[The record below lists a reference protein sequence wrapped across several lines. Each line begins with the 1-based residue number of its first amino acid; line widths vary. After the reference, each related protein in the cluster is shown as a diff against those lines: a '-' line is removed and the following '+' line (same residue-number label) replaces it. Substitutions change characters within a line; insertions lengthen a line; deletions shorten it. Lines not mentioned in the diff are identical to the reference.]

1 MFLKKYTFIITIP
14 LLVILILFMY
24 WNMYIDLF
32 EIWNT
37 QEEYSHGFIIPLVCV
52 YFLWEKKTVILAE
65 RSQSTLAGFVVL
77 VLSMALYFIGVV
89 GDLFSL
95 LRFSFIFLLIGL
107 ALLFVGYKST
117 KTMLIPILILVFSFP
132 IPPVLQAELTVK
144 LQLLSS
150 QLGVAVIRACNIP
163 VYLEGNVIDL
173 GSYQLQVVE
182 ACSGLRYLF
191 PLMSLAFICVYLY
204 QVAFWKRTVIFF
216 TAIPITLLMNSF
228 RIGAIGVLVNAWGIA
243 AAEGFTHDFE
253 GWVVFIACLAI
264 LFLEMWLLSWHER
277 KQKSWSDIF
286 GLSVAQNAV
295 PNYSFHLSLSPIYSA
310 IVLLFIAVFLIKPLG
325 TRDDFIPAR
334 QSFLSF
340 PLQIANWNGI
350 RDSLD
355 LKTVQFL
362 ALSDYVLVNFS
373 NSDNK
378 QVNFY
383 AAYYQTQKHGAM
395 PHSPKQCI
403 SGGGWQIQ
411 DISSVS
417 FQNINFNRV
426 LVQKDRQKQLVY
438 YWYKQRNKAISNEYD
453 LKWNTFLGAFE
464 NRRTDA
470 ALVRL
475 TTGVAENET
484 IEIADKRLKQFML
497 LVNQKLPPYIPD

>member
-1 MFLKKYTFIITIP
+1 MPLKKYAFVITTL
-14 LLVILILFMY
+14 LLVSLILFMY
-24 WNMYIDLF
+24 WNVYTDLF
-32 EIWNT
+32 DIWDT
-37 QEEYSHGFIIPLVCV
+37 QEEYSHGFIIPLVSV
-52 YFLWEKKTVILAE
+52 YFLWEKKSVILKD
-65 RSQSTLAGFVVL
+65 RSQSTLAGFAVL
-77 VLSMALYFIGVV
+77 FLSLVFYFIGVV

-95 LRFSFIFLLIGL
+95 LRVSFILLLIGL

-117 KTMLIPILILVFSFP
+117 KAMLIPILILIFSFP

-150 QLGVAVIRACNIP
+150 QLGVAVIRAFNIP
-163 VYLEGNVIDL
+163 VFLEGNVIDL

-204 QVAFWKRTVIFF
+204 QVALWKRIIVFF

-228 RIGAIGVLVNAWGIA
+228 RIGVIGVLVNSWGIE

-264 LFLEMWLLSWHER
+264 LFLEMWLLSWRER
-277 KQKSWSDIF
+277 KLQSWGDIF
-286 GLSVAQNAV
+286 GLTIHQSPV
-295 PNYSFHLSLSPIYSA
+295 PESLAPFSFVPLYSA
-310 IVLLFIAVFLIKPLG
+310 VGILCFAVFFIKPLG
-325 TRDDFIPAR
+325 SRADFIPPR
-334 QSFLSF
+334 QSFLDF
-340 PLQIANWNGI
+340 PLQIADWKGV
-350 RDSLD
+350 RESLD
-355 LKTVQFL
+355 LETVKFL
-362 ALSDYVLVNFS
+362 ALSDYVLINFS
-373 NSDNK
+373 NHNNQ

-383 AAYYQTQKHGAM
+383 AAYYQTQKHGAV

-411 DISSVS
+411 DISSTHY
-417 FQNINFNRV
+417 QNIHFNRV
-426 LVQKDRQKQLVY
+426 LVQKNQQKQVVY
-438 YWYKQRNKAISNEYD
+438 YWYKQRDKAIANEYD

-475 TTGVAENET
+475 TTNLATNESL
-484 IEIADKRLKQFML
+484 EEADNRLKQFLL
-497 LVNQKLPPYIPD
+497 LVNQNLPPYIPN